1 MTFTTMKSAAL
12 VSACFALAD
21 ASRPCK
27 QPSTVG
33 CTEPSIEGT
42 DWDTLWSTYQEQ
54 FGKDY
59 PDSVS
64 AEARREIWHQN
75 MLHIMFENE
84 KNPSYSLGIN
94 QFTDLTQEE
103 FKSTYLGYKPQNM
116 SILGTTLGR
125 FHYDGDVQDL
135 PSDWDWSEA
144 SVEVVT
150 PVKDQGNC
158 GSCWSFSA
166 TGALE
171 GALAVGNGWTQTM
184 SEQQILDCDTGGGAC
199 NGGEPSQALNWAKG
213 VNVCSED
220 SYPYTSGGGGGG
232 GSYYGSGLGSGG
244 CSSSGCSAVLTVGSI
259 WGAYSVDA
267 DEGSHCAAV
276 IQRPLSVCV
285 DAEGDFMSYSSGIF
299 SNCGT
304 STDHAI
310 LLVGYGYYN
319 NNPYWKVKN
328 SWGTSWGMSGYM
340 ILSRPSGSGDGT
352 CGIQSDT
359 SGVYVYG
366 PYNPSSQIR
375 GADGEFIEEPVRKTL
390 V

>member
-1 MTFTTMKSAAL
+1 MKSVAL
-12 VSACFALAD
+12 VSSCFAVAGAL
-21 ASRPCK
+21 RPCK

-42 DWDTLWSTYQEQ
+42 DWDALWGLYQVQ
-54 FGKDY
+54 YAKNYVDA
-59 PDSVS
+59 VS
-64 AEARREIWHQN
+64 ADARREIWHQN
-75 MLHIMFENE
+75 MLHIMLENE
-84 KNPSYSLGIN
+84 KNLPYSLGVN

-103 FKSTYLGYKPQNM
+103 FKRTYLGYKPQNM
-116 SILGTTLGR
+116 STLGATLGR
-125 FHYDGDVQDL
+125 FHFDGDVQDL

-150 PVKDQGNC
+150 PVKDQGQC
-158 GSCWSFSA
+158 GSCWTFST

-184 SEQQILDCDTGGGAC
+184 SEQQILDCDTTGSGCDGGW
-199 NGGEPSQALNWAKG
+199 PKQALNWEKG

-220 SYPYTSGGGGGG
+220 SYPYQGVQG
-232 GSYYGSGLGSGG
+232 Y
-244 CSSSGCSAVLTVGSI
+244 CSSSGCSVVLTLGSI

-285 DAEGDFMSYSSGIF
+285 DAEGDFSSYSSGIF
-299 SNCGT
+299 DSCGT

-319 NNPYWKVKN
+319 SNPYWKVKN
-328 SWGTSWGMSGYM
+328 SWGASWGLGGY
-340 ILSRPSGSGDGT
+340 ILISRPPGSGAGT
-352 CGIQSDT
+352 CGIQSET
-359 SGVYVYG
+359 NGVYVYG

-375 GADGEFIEEPVRKTL
+375 GADGEFIEEPIRKT
-390 V
+390 VV

>member
-1 MTFTTMKSAAL
+1 MKSATL
-12 VSACFALAD
+12 VGACFVLAG
-21 ASRPCK
+21 AARPCK
-27 QPSTVG
+27 QPSAVG
-33 CTEPSIEGT
+33 CTEPSIEES
-42 DWDTLWSTYQEQ
+42 DWDTLWSSYQEQ
-54 FGKDY
+54 FGKTYD
-59 PDSVS
+59 DSVS
-64 AEARREIWHQN
+64 TDARREIWHQN
-75 MLHIMFENE
+75 MLYIMKENE
-84 KNPSYSLGIN
+84 KNTAYSLGVN
-94 QFTDLTQEE
+94 QFTDLTNEE
-103 FKSTYLGYKPQNM
+103 FTSTYLGYKPQNM
-116 SILGTTLGR
+116 SKLGTTLGR
-125 FHYDGDVQDL
+125 FHYDGDILDL

-150 PVKDQGNC
+150 PVKDQGSC

-184 SEQQILDCDTGGGAC
+184 SEQQILDCDTSGGAC
-199 NGGEPSQALNWAKG
+199 NGGEPSQALNWEKG
-213 VNVCSED
+213 ENVCSED
-220 SYPYTSGGGGGG
+220 SYPYTSGSGGG
-232 GSYYGSGLGSGG
+232 GSYSSYAADLGSAG
-244 CSSSGCSAVLTVGSI
+244 CSSSGCSVVLTLGSI
-259 WGAYSVDA
+259 WGAYSVDS

-285 DAEGDFMSYSSGIF
+285 DASSNSFQSYSSGIY
-299 SNCGT
+299 SDCGT

-328 SWGTSWGMSGYM
+328 SWSTTWGITGYM
-340 ILSRPSGSGDGT
+340 LISRPSGSGDGT

-359 SGVYVYG
+359 NGVYVYG
-366 PYNPSSQIR
+366 PDNPSSQIR